1 MLKNMAVVKKEQ
13 ATVHSP
19 AGKSSSYGWLVGT
32 LLLIF
37 AVHSFSLLRLP
48 APFVDEA
55 WLASRAWG
63 IIQTGHNFGILDSG
77 VFDRLDGYWT
87 FFPWLPTHLYALMLS
102 FAPAPSFFFMRLVSL
117 WFGMLLLSAVYVI
130 GKHFTDRWGG
140 LLSMVLVAIS
150 PTFFLSAHLARMD
163 IIAATLGF
171 TGIALYYSNRKGH
184 FGWGVLTGLSVGLA
198 FEVHAHA
205 AIYTPVLLGL
215 YLWDYRQT
223 LLRQRHWWG
232 MVMGG
237 AIAGLFYAWAHLL
250 QYPQSFMEFNRLA
263 FFSTHTPPLLTGN
276 ISIIGRSWLETL
288 AIAVGG
294 HQVAL
299 PAVIFFIVEVFRKR
313 QVSYYRFLWLYL
325 GLPLFFA
332 LLIRNKIAYYLI
344 LWMPVLGIMLA
355 LALRTLL
362 NTTLLQTIPHLVAR
376 LALWSVAIIIVT
388 AQLPVIG
395 GLALGGLWLLWV
407 VIKYGIHQSQS
418 LIVYGGLLLTLSL
431 IIAQFSGWY
440 WVLLIAPLDLVVSAL
455 IPLIF
460 KKQWI
465 SQLRSYTTLLLV
477 GGWTIAGVSLTAV
490 SMIEQMQTNLYQDY
504 EHIQH
509 QLNQLVK
516 PGERIM
522 GSQTFWFGLYE
533 HPYYSWEQMIYYQ
546 RYAPQSS
553 LEDTFKVFHPDLFI
567 IDDHLEKYISDGK
580 GPELYDQ
587 YLYLPRA
594 EVDQILATYGDLIAT
609 LNDGMDT
616 YVKVYRLHWGA
627 LPTTGP

>member
-1 MLKNMAVVKKEQ
+1 MLKNIVVVKKEQ
-13 ATVHSP
+13 ATVYLP
-19 AGKSSSYGWLVGT
+19 VGKSPGYGWLVGT

-63 IIQTGHNFGILDSG
+63 IIQTGRNFGILDSG
-77 VFDRLDGYWT
+77 VFDRLNGYWT
-87 FFPWLPTHLYALMLS
+87 FFPWISTHLYALMLS
-102 FAPAPSFFFMRLVSL
+102 FAPVPSFFVMRLVSL
-117 WFGMLLLSAVYVI
+117 WFGMILLSAVYVI

-140 LLSMVLVAIS
+140 LLSVVLVAIS

-171 TGIALYYSNRKGH
+171 TGIALYCSNRKGH
-184 FGWGVLTGLSVGLA
+184 FGRGVLTGLLVGLA

-232 MVMGG
+232 MVTGG
-237 AIAGLFYAWAHLL
+237 TIAGLFYAWAHLL

-276 ISIIGRSWLETL
+276 INIIGQSLLETL
-288 AIAVGG
+288 AIAVRE

-299 PAVIFFIVEVFRKR
+299 PAVIFFIAEVFRKR

-325 GLPLFFA
+325 GLMLFSA
-332 LLIRNKIAYYLI
+332 LLVRNKIAYYFI
-344 LWMPVLGIMLA
+344 LWMPVLEIILA
-355 LALRTLL
+355 LALRTVL
-362 NTTLLQTIPHLVAR
+362 NTTLLKTIPHLAAR
-376 LALWSVAIIIVT
+376 LALWSVATIVVI
-388 AQLPVIG
+388 AHLPMIW
-395 GLALGGLWLLWV
+395 GLTLGGMWILWV
-407 VIKYGIHQSQS
+407 VIKYGIHEGQS
-418 LIVYGGLLLTLSL
+418 LVVYGGLLLVLSL
-431 IIAQFSGWY
+431 IMARFSGWY
-440 WVLLIAPLDLVVSAL
+440 WVLLIAPLDLIVSAL

-460 KKQWI
+460 KNQWI
-465 SQLRSYTTLLLV
+465 TQLRPYVTLLLV
-477 GGWTIAGVSLTAV
+477 GCWTIAWVSLTAT
-490 SMIEQMQTNLYQDY
+490 SMIKQMQTNLYQDY
-504 EHIQH
+504 EHVQS

-522 GSQTFWFGLYE
+522 GSQTFWFGFYE

-546 RYAPQSS
+546 RYVPQSS
-553 LEDTFKVFHPDLFI
+553 LEEAFKVFHPDLFI
-567 IDDHLEKYISDGK
+567 VDDHLEKYISDCK
-580 GPELYDQ
+580 GSELYDQ
-587 YLYLPRA
+587 YLCLPRA
-594 EVDQILATYGDLIAT
+594 EIDQILATYGDLIAT

-627 LPTTGP
+627 LPTTSP